1 MRTLKRREFLHAGAL
16 ALGGTF
22 LTSRLAFARTGN
34 AKSRFVF
41 IVMRGALDGLA
52 AAPPYGDPDYAGLRR
67 ELALKAPGSPG
78 GALPLNGFFG
88 LHPSLAFLQDSYTAR
103 ELVVFHAIASPYRE
117 RSHFDGQDVLENGS
131 SQAHAVQTGWIN
143 RALAS
148 LQSGHVQSKELGVAL
163 GQNIPLVMR
172 GPAAVTSWSPS
183 KLAAL
188 DEDTLERITDLYA
201 GDPLLAARLADA
213 LAADAIADS
222 AGTSMQ
228 AAAAAIDGAPTAP
241 VRAAAVRTV
250 EMSEAG
256 AHAAVAAGASGT
268 AANPAAVGTAAA
280 PRAAPA
286 VAGGTFAMD
295 GANSGATGTRGA
307 ADPAA
312 GRSNTPPNQPLLQR
326 AKPTRYT
333 ELVRAVA
340 GFLRRDDGPQVAVFD
355 TTGWDTHANEGNA
368 EGQLAGRLAALD
380 AGLRTL
386 KQELGSTWADTAVLL
401 ATEFGRTAATN
412 GTRGTD
418 HGTATVSFL
427 LGGAVQGG
435 RVLADWPGLSAHT
448 LYQGRDLRPTTD
460 LRSVLKGVLSE
471 HLLVSSGV
479 LESFVFPNSTA
490 ARPIKGLFRA

>member
-67 ELALKAPGSPG
+67 ELALKAPGAPG
-78 GALPLNGFFG
+78 GALPLDGFFG
-88 LHPSLAFLQDSYTAR
+88 LHPSLSFLRDSYAAR
-103 ELVVFHAIASPYRE
+103 ELIVFHGIASPYRE

-131 SQAHAVQTGWIN
+131 PQAHAVQTGWLN

-148 LQSGHVQSKELGVAL
+148 LQSSHGQSKELGVAL

-172 GPAAVTSWSPS
+172 GPASVTSWSPS

-213 LAADAIADS
+213 LAANAIADS
-222 AGTSMQ
+222 AGMPMQ
-228 AAAAAIDGAPTAP
+228 A
-241 VRAAAVRTV
+241 
-250 EMSEAG
+250 
-256 AHAAVAAGASGT
+256 
-268 AANPAAVGTAAA
+268 
-280 PRAAPA
+280 
-286 VAGGTFAMD
+286 
-295 GANSGATGTRGA
+295 
-307 ADPAA
+307 
-312 GRSNTPPNQPLLQR
+312 NTPPNQPLLQR
-326 AKPTRYT
+326 AQPMRYT
-333 ELVRAVA
+333 EVVRAAA

-386 KQELGSTWADTAVLL
+386 KEELGPTWADTAVLL

-418 HGTATVSFL
+418 HGTATAAFL

-435 RVLADWPGLSAHT
+435 RVLADWPGLST
-448 LYQGRDLRPTTD
+448 RSLYQARDLKPTTD

-471 HLLVSSGV
+471 HLLVSSNA
-479 LESFVFPNSTA
+479 LETSVFPNSAT
-490 ARPIKGLFRA
+490 ARPIKGLLRA